1 MGRIWYKCYV
11 ISVTS
16 AIHIVDSDH
25 MKAYY
30 KAQHE
35 CQMKVWSIDWRRK
48 RVMGACSPLLH
59 ATPSHLLLWSLR
71 PLSDPI
77 TGSMGQK

>member
-1 MGRIWYKCYV
+1 M
-11 ISVTS
+11 TS

-30 KAQHE
+30 KAQHV
-35 CQMKVWSIDWRRK
+35 CRMKAWGIDWRRK
-48 RVMGACSPLLH
+48 GVVGAYRPLLH
-59 ATPSHLLLWSLR
+59 ATPSQLLLWSLR

-77 TGSMGQK
+77 PGSMGPKR